1 VSRLLSGAAHLD
13 VEERIHIAGY
23 AGIHGGI
30 SPDGQ
35 EPARQRRHSGVVAI
49 LRRIAWY
56 AMRALREIR

>member
-13 VEERIHIAGY
+13 AEERIHIAGY
-23 AGIHGGI
+23 AEIHGGI

-35 EPARQRRHSGVVAI
+35 EPARQRKYSGVVAI
-49 LRRIAWY
+49 LRRIEWY